1 MKKRYVKAKFTVS
14 KLQAVKLRKPSLDSY
29 NEISNLLIATYP
41 GCGHSCTS
49 DERLKKNIA
58 KLAPVTE
65 KIAKLKPVSF
75 DWKFSKTKKKNI
87 GLIAQDLEK
96 IYPEL
101 VHEGVDG
108 YKSIEYDKLTA
119 ILISAIQE
127 LTRRIELLEKN
138 K

>member
-1 MKKRYVKAKFTVS
+1 MKKSYVKGKLTVS
-14 KLQAVKLRKPSLDSY
+14 KIQIVKLRKPSLDSY

-58 KLAPVTE
+58 KLAPVAE
-65 KIAKLKPVSF
+65 KIARMKPVSF
-75 DWKFSKTKKKNI
+75 DWKFGKAKKKSI

-127 LTRRIELLEKN
+127 LTQRVEHLEKN

>member
-1 MKKRYVKAKFTVS
+1 MKKRYVKGKLTVS
-14 KLQAVKLRKPSLDSY
+14 KLRTVRMRKPSLDSY

-49 DERLKKNIA
+49 DERLKKNIT
-58 KLAPVTE
+58 KLASVTE
-65 KIAKLKPVSF
+65 KVAKLKPVSF
-75 DWKFSKTKKKNI
+75 DWKFGKTKKKSI

-101 VHEGVDG
+101 VHEGVHG

-127 LTRRIELLEKN
+127 LTHRVDLLEKN